1 METTEK
7 SKPNILYLDDE
18 QNNLT
23 AFQATFRRYYTIYTA
38 LTAAQA
44 IEIIKT
50 YPIEVIL
57 TDQRMPEMT
66 GVKFLEKV
74 REIDPYP
81 IRIIMSAY
89 TDVESIIQSI
99 NTGKVFYFIT
109 KPWNENDIKQ
119 ILDGAIKIFQ
129 LDKKNRSL
137 ISQLREKQ
145 ETLTDL
151 NETLESRIAKRT
163 KELEDAQQQ
172 LLYTAHLAGMSQ
184 VATNVIHNVG
194 NILNTVNVSVETLLN
209 KLKNSEY
216 ENLIKCIDMIN
227 EHIDDLST
235 YLIKDSKGSL
245 LPEYIRNVSQV
256 LQNQK
261 EDFKS
266 EMLFIH
272 KNVQTINRIIAAQQ
286 SLTGHSGDEQSIGV
300 QEIIEDTL
308 KICSDDIIKNNI
320 IIKRDYHDLTSV
332 CINKIK
338 LLQILIN
345 LLCNARDALIE
356 SSVKEK
362 IISISLSTLGDNK
375 FCIKISDNGIGI
387 TSENLKNI
395 FTFGFTTKNMGH
407 GFGLHSCLN
416 SVLEMKGE
424 LKAESEGLNKGA
436 CFVLE
441 LPMNL
446 NMATEETLA
455 PHRSVETD
463 NNTI

>member
-216 ENLIKCIDMIN
+216 
-227 EHIDDLST
+227 
-235 YLIKDSKGSL
+235 
-245 LPEYIRNVSQV
+245 
-256 LQNQK
+256 
-261 EDFKS
+261 
-266 EMLFIH
+266 
-272 KNVQTINRIIAAQQ
+272 
-286 SLTGHSGDEQSIGV
+286 
-300 QEIIEDTL
+300 
-308 KICSDDIIKNNI
+308 
-320 IIKRDYHDLTSV
+320 
-332 CINKIK
+332 
-338 LLQILIN
+338 
-345 LLCNARDALIE
+345 
-356 SSVKEK
+356 
-362 IISISLSTLGDNK
+362 
-375 FCIKISDNGIGI
+375 
-387 TSENLKNI
+387 
-395 FTFGFTTKNMGH
+395 
-407 GFGLHSCLN
+407 
-416 SVLEMKGE
+416 
-424 LKAESEGLNKGA
+424 
-436 CFVLE
+436 
-441 LPMNL
+441 
-446 NMATEETLA
+446 
-455 PHRSVETD
+455 
-463 NNTI
+463 